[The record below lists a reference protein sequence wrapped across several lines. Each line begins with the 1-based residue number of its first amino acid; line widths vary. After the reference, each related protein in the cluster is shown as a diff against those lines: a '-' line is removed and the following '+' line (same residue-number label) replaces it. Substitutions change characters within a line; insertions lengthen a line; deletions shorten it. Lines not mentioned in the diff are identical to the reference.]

1 MRVIIIG
8 NNTEGNIDG
17 IGKHARILSEEFNRQ
32 GHLAKLYSGV
42 SGLNS
47 FSSLFSFAM
56 SWVYLKVIYEILIHH
71 YDLVI
76 VEYPFRDHNPFIAIP
91 HILLSL
97 IAKSRST
104 IFAVSMHEYDR
115 VNKLRQ
121 MLIDVLRFFSDVVYV
136 SEKKYVERF
145 DHGRNKYYV
154 RTIPNHIVCNKTN
167 KKYKKSNFCYFGLI
181 SKAKAF
187 EEMIEAWRVFNKTGD
202 CHLHIISSSVI
213 PETISIPDSIVY
225 HHDLP
230 MEEVVEIM
238 FDCAYS
244 IVPVVPEIGLNNS
257 SFVSS
262 CQCGCVPIGVFSKD
276 LSSNNYIIH
285 CDDYSIDNF
294 SGALKR
300 SQDINEE
307 EYKIM
312 SEKCIEYGRNFS
324 LEKTVTQMISG
335 YENFV
340 NKHK

>member
-1 MRVIIIG
+1 MKIIIIG

-32 GHLAKLYSGV
+32 GHIVKLYSGT
-42 SGLNS
+42 SGLNM

-56 SWVYLKVIYEILIHH
+56 SWVYVKVIFEVLIYH

-97 IAKSRST
+97 IAKSRNT
-104 IFAVSMHEYDR
+104 VLAISMHEYDR
-115 VNKLRQ
+115 VSKLRR
-121 MLIDVLRFFSDVVYV
+121 MLIDVLRSFSDIVYV

-145 DHGRNKYYV
+145 DNGRNKYYV
-154 RTIPNHIVCNKTN
+154 RTIPNHIVCNRTN
-167 KKYKKSNFCYFGLI
+167 KKYKKSTFCYFGLI

-187 EEMIEAWRVFNKTGD
+187 EEMIEAWRVFNKKND
-202 CHLHIISSSVI
+202 CRLHIISSSVI
-213 PETISIPDSIVY
+213 PETIAIPEGIEY

-276 LSSNNYIIH
+276 LSSFDYIIH
-285 CDDYSIDNF
+285 CRDYSIDCF
-294 SGALKR
+294 SEALKR
-300 SQDINEE
+300 TQEINEDK
-307 EYKIM
+307 YKAM

-324 LEKTVTQMISG
+324 LEKTVIQMLLG
-335 YENFV
+335 YETYV